1 MKVVIQFL
9 KFIIYVPV
17 VIAEYALMTLLEI
30 VKQIKKPFQ

>member
-9 KFIIYVPV
+9 KFIVYVPV
-17 VIAEYALMTLLEI
+17 VIAEYALMMLLEI